1 MALVNASSVCNKTFI
16 LDDFFT
22 CWDLDILFLT
32 ETWACELSV
41 FEELCP
47 SNCRFISTP
56 ISAGRGGGVAMVFK
70 KSLKKLFHRLKYSV
84 WHCSLFHPRCSVLS
98 SIGILIL
105 VVLLQVSFMDF

>member
-70 KSLKKLFHRLKYSV
+70 QSLKMQSV
-84 WHCSLFHPRCSVLS
+84 SALTFSSLVCGIAVYFIHAVLCSHL
-98 SIGILIL
+98 
-105 VVLLQVSFMDF
+105 